1 VAEQDIKTVEI
12 KLENFFTKVLSMI
25 GKITDQQIADLLK
38 KSKQTVSVAESLT
51 GGLISSRLT
60 TVPSSSDYFIGGIV
74 CYHPRIK
81 VVNVGISASLI
92 SKYGVASKEV
102 AIALAEEI
110 RKRYKTS
117 IGLSSTGVAGPI
129 PLPPAPVG
137 RVYIAL
143 SSNKGTEWK
152 ELNLQGTRSEIREKS
167 AQAALGLLWLHLG
180 GDEILG
186 K

>member
-1 VAEQDIKTVEI
+1 MAEQDIKTFEI
-12 KLENFFTKVLSMI
+12 KLEDFFTKVLSVI
-25 GKITDQQIADLLK
+25 GKITDQQIADQLK
-38 KSKQTVSVAESLT
+38 KNKQTVSVAESLT
-51 GGLISSRLT
+51 GGLISARLT
-60 TVPSSSDYFIGGIV
+60 NVSGSSDYFIGGIV

-92 SKYGVASKEV
+92 SKYGLASKEV
-102 AIALAEEI
+102 AFALADEI
-110 RKRYKTS
+110 RKRFKTN

-137 RVYIAL
+137 RVHIAL
-143 SSNKGTEWK
+143 SSNKGIEWK

-180 GDEILG
+180 GEEIL